1 MTSDDLGAEHE
12 DLLQFLYQ
20 FPVGVI
26 DMNDAGV
33 VSTMN
38 PAASRMLST
47 ETEPGESVVEPLQI
61 LERLAPE
68 LFDKVRT
75 NPDVFGMI
83 TTGRGHDIDST
94 DGVTRFTVS
103 VHRVRSGR
111 IVVSL
116 TDVTEERRLLN
127 EQRARARRLQ
137 SALLGRID
145 LTDLDVSVAYR
156 PAHDQDLSG
165 GDWYDVIDVGEQ
177 RFALVVGDVVGHDI
191 EASATM
197 GQLRAIVRALAL
209 VDPDPVS
216 VIERTENLARTITGA
231 LGATVHYALLDR
243 SDSTVTYTSAGHPPA
258 LVIQSD
264 GTAEFLA
271 NGRRPVLAAVNDSS
285 PRSATRVLDPDDVL
299 VIYSDGL
306 IERRGES
313 IDEGLERLRSTA
325 EGLGV
330 EGSVDELVDRLTRA
344 MLTGTNQRD
353 DVCML
358 AVRQRQRDE
367 DGGSVET

>member
-1 MTSDDLGAEHE
+1 MHWTAASCWWSVPTAAFTITKLAWLAENEPDNFTRMRLAMLPHDWLTMQLCGRAVSDRGDSSGTGYFDPVSNTWCE
-12 DLLQFLYQ
+12 DL
-20 FPVGVI
+20 
-26 DMNDAGV
+26 
-33 VSTMN
+33 
-38 PAASRMLST
+38 
-47 ETEPGESVVEPLQI
+47 
-61 LERLAPE
+61 
-68 LFDKVRT
+68 
-75 NPDVFGMI
+75 
-83 TTGRGHDIDST
+83 
-94 DGVTRFTVS
+94 
-103 VHRVRSGR
+103 
-111 IVVSL
+111 
-116 TDVTEERRLLN
+116 
-127 EQRARARRLQ
+127 
-137 SALLGRID
+137 
-145 LTDLDVSVAYR
+145 
-156 PAHDQDLSG
+156 
-165 GDWYDVIDVGEQ
+165 
-177 RFALVVGDVVGHDI
+177 
-191 EASATM
+191 
-197 GQLRAIVRALAL
+197 LAL